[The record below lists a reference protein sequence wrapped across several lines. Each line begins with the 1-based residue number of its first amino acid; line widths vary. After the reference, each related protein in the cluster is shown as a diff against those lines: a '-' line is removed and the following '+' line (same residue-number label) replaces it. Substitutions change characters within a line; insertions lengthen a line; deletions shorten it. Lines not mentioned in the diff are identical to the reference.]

1 MAPNPLLRSQAAA
14 SAQKFVRRDVRRRHR
29 VQRPRGNAD
38 VSSAGVERPRGA
50 DWCDR
55 IGGLRGVACGHSRD
69 ADEDVGVPS
78 NRNNRHRGHQAIPLR
93 PRIRNYLQVDAS
105 LKKFQERALLPDADG
120 KTGTERQDWR
130 GRNKYAGF
138 CHPEARFVFPH

>member
-55 IGGLRGVACGHSRD
+55 IGGLRGVACGHLRD
-69 ADEDVGVPS
+69 ADEDVGVPGDTGQTTDHEVIVS
-78 NRNNRHRGHQAIPLR
+78 HGEADD
-93 PRIRNYLQVDAS
+93 VDAS
-105 LKKFQERALLPDADG
+105 SHADYPPAPCG
-120 KTGTERQDWR
+120 LFANPLRIVRRSR
-130 GRNKYAGF
+130 GGS
-138 CHPEARFVFPH
+138 

>member
-55 IGGLRGVACGHSRD
+55 IGGLRGVACGHLRD
-69 ADEDVGVPS
+69 ADEDVGVP
-78 NRNNRHRGHQAIPLR
+78 RGARAPRPVGTGPEGPIGAI
-93 PRIRNYLQVDAS
+93 VSGA
-105 LKKFQERALLPDADG
+105 
-120 KTGTERQDWR
+120 
-130 GRNKYAGF
+130 
-138 CHPEARFVFPH
+138 